1 MCFCSSDFFLFTFSR
16 LNKILLYFDF
26 DENLFSMRSSFGSKH
41 FFRFFGDFSRRWK
54 KAPIFFRWWRTFDRL
69 RMVPTKKKNGRGQKC
84 EKSKSGKI
92 WPKVRSNFFSP
103 IAVFLLHIVSQKAI
117 VWSSTSRP
125 KIGETFHWRQGF
137 LERIKNSWFFSPIQI
152 QTLEKNKRKS
162 LPGVV

>member
-1 MCFCSSDFFLFTFSR
+1 MSLFFWFFSLYFFSSDQNFVVLWFRREFVFNEIQFRIETFFS
-16 LNKILLYFDF
+16 LL
-26 DENLFSMRSSFGSKH
+26 R
-41 FFRFFGDFSRRWK
+41 RFFKTMK
-54 KAPIFFRWWRTFDRL
+54 KGSNFFQMMKNLW
-69 RMVPTKKKNGRGQKC
+69 PASNGSNQKKNGRGQKC